1 MAKNSR
7 VGPCVS
13 TKPNRA
19 KSVVVVVVVAVVTA
33 AVAVVAVAEI
43 AAVAVVVAAEIAV
56 AVAATTGNP
65 NFFQPLTQGGSPIGL
80 PLFFDG
86 AMLPSWDM
94 AEKS

>member
-13 TKPNRA
+13 TKPNPA
-19 KSVVVVVVVAVVTA
+19 KSVVAVVVAVVTA